1 MQGCVTLLEWQPAC
15 QPADDRSFLLTY
27 WNQGC
32 FSRDDAPFQR
42 SACGNSDTTPEFRPE
57 TRSDGDPMIPASDPV
72 EAPGADAQGAN
83 RRSLVLL
90 ASLVAILLAA
100 WGAGRVAER
109 WALADLRRTAQAA
122 LGLQVGALRAEMQK
136 QASLPL
142 ALAADPEI
150 AAVAGASP
158 SGPLVASVNRRLAQV
173 AEATGSAVIYVIRPD
188 GITVAASNAGAK
200 GSFLGRD
207 YGFRPYFRQAM
218 GAGAGSQFALGTV
231 SGRAGLYLSR
241 RIGNADGVVVV
252 KIEFDGVEAAWRKS
266 GDGVFVADSRGIVL
280 VASDPDWRLTTLR
293 RIDEAERRRIR
304 ETLEFGDAPLPDM
317 PLFPM
322 AGTTDL
328 VRVGQGAQPA
338 RVALLLDAP
347 IPGTEWRLSTLTP
360 LGRTVERERI
370 QAWIIAALVTGLA
383 CLGLTA
389 LAGRGRRNRERLARA
404 SAQRDALEARVRE
417 RTLELTDANRLL
429 RLEIEERRRAEAERE
444 RLGRELAQA
453 GRLAALGQFAASMA
467 HEINQPLA
475 AIRSYADNAAILVQ
489 RGRGAEAAEN
499 TIAIGRLTDRI
510 GGLTRQLKGFARRA
524 SPKREPVA
532 LAGILRNALELV
544 EARAAAAGIPLVVE
558 PGPPELHV
566 LGDGPR
572 LEQVVVNL
580 LQNALDA
587 VGGRP
592 EPRVGLCVRET
603 DPGRVAVE
611 VRDTGPGLSEG
622 LRAQV
627 FDAFFTTKSD
637 GLGLGLAI
645 ARGIV
650 EDCGGSLNALDN
662 PGGGAIF
669 RMDLAKAPICE
680 QDPARGAAAVGGPA
694 RAPLEATT

>member
-1 MQGCVTLLEWQPAC
+1 MTGAADPAEGTAAR
-15 QPADDRSFLLTY
+15 PH
-27 WNQGC
+27 
-32 FSRDDAPFQR
+32 AP
-42 SACGNSDTTPEFRPE
+42 S
-57 TRSDGDPMIPASDPV
+57 
-72 EAPGADAQGAN
+72 

-90 ASLVAILLAA
+90 ASLAAILLAA
-100 WGAGRVAER
+100 WGAGTIAER

-150 AAVAGASP
+150 AAAAGPSP
-158 SGPLVASVNRRLAQV
+158 APALLDSVSRRLAQV
-173 AEATGSAVIYVIRPD
+173 AEATGAAVIYVIRPD
-188 GITVAASNAGAK
+188 GITVAASNAGAP

-207 YGFRPYFRQAM
+207 YAFRPYFEQAM
-218 GAGAGSQFALGTV
+218 QAGAGSQFALGTV

-241 RIGNADGVVVV
+241 RIGSAGGVVVV
-252 KIEFDGVEAAWRKS
+252 KIEFDAVEAAWRKA
-266 GDGVFVADSRGIVL
+266 GDGVFVADARGIVL
-280 VASDPDWRLTTLR
+280 VASEPSWRFTTLR

-304 ETLEFGDAPLPDM
+304 ETLEFGAGPIEAM
-317 PLFPM
+317 PLYPI
-322 AGTTDL
+322 AGAPDL

-338 RVALLLDAP
+338 RTALLLGAP
-347 IPGTEWRLSTLTP
+347 IPGTGWRLSTLTP
-360 LGRTVERERI
+360 LGGTVERERV

-389 LAGRGRRNRERLARA
+389 LAGRGRRSRERLARA

-417 RTLELTDANRLL
+417 RTLELTDANRML

-475 AIRSYADNAAILVQ
+475 AIRAYADNAAILVR
-489 RGRGAEAAEN
+489 RGRAEEAAEN
-499 TIAIGRLTDRI
+499 TVAIGRLTDRI
-510 GGLTRQLKGFARRA
+510 GGLTRQLKGFARRSSA
-524 SPKREPVA
+524 RREPVPLDA
-532 LAGILRNALELV
+532 VLRNGLELV
-544 EARAAAAGIPLVVE
+544 EARAAAAGIPLAVE
-558 PGPPELHV
+558 AASPDLHV

-587 VGGRP
+587 VTGQPG
-592 EPRVGLCVRET
+592 PRVGLRVREAAP
-603 DPGRVAVE
+603 DRVAIE
-611 VRDTGPGLSEG
+611 VHDTGPGLPEA

-627 FDAFFTTKSD
+627 FDAFFTTKPD

-650 EDCGGSLNALDN
+650 EDCGGSLTVLDD
-662 PGGGAIF
+662 PAGGTVF
-669 RMDLAKAPICE
+669 RMELARAPVPSE
-680 QDPARGAAAVGGPA
+680 APASVQAPAHGAAMAV
-694 RAPLEATT
+694 APLEATT